1 MKPNT
6 KFNLDVTDLE
16 LIEEALR
23 KEMRRLNEQRLT
35 LTQSTVKPA
44 HKIDSVKTID
54 LELREINNLLGK
66 LHQQKNWYR
75 PKNDIYVGG

>member
-6 KFNLDVTDLE
+6 KFNLDVKDLE

-35 LTQSTVKPA
+35 LTQSTIKPV
-44 HKIDSVKTID
+44 HKIDSVKEID
-54 LELREINNLLGK
+54 SATKEINNLLGK
-66 LHQQKNWYR
+66 LHNQKNWYR
-75 PKNDIYVGG
+75 PKEDYVSG

>member
-6 KFNLDVTDLE
+6 KFNLDVKDLE

-35 LTQSTVKPA
+35 HIQSTVKPA

-54 LELREINNLLGK
+54 LELRRINNLLGK
-66 LHQQKNWYR
+66 LHHQKNWYR
-75 PKNDIYVGG
+75 PKNDTYVGG